1 MVVRG
6 SGMLFAIGT
15 ADVPEFML
23 KHALEV
29 HLLSCCGNVFLQP
42 TVNKGMDSVAHALLL
57 GQLY

>member
-1 MVVRG
+1 
-6 SGMLFAIGT
+6 MLFAIGT

-42 TVNKGMDSVAHALLL
+42 TVNKGMNSVAHALLL